1 MFEMLYESSETQEK
15 KKSETSEAQ
24 TEKWRKQKGERKRQ
38 KREKFSVSRH
48 LISGARCLVGVK
60 ESHNEIK
67 SIFNQ

>member
-1 MFEMLYESSETQEK
+1 MK
-15 KKSETSEAQ
+15 AV
-24 TEKWRKQKGERKRQ
+24 RHRRKRRVKQ
-38 KREKFSVSRH
+38 VKHKLKNGESKKEKGNDKKGKNSVSRH

>member
-38 KREKFSVSRH
+38 KREKLSVSRH
-48 LISGARCLVGVK
+48 LIRCLVGVK